1 MPVQVP
7 NWLLHRFKA
16 VYHEPPHYE
25 SSYYGPINML
35 LTTYFPA
42 VDGYLVK
49 PQARL
54 RQPPSPGAR
63 TSIDSTGQKVGT
75 RSDDGNPD
83 FLVSKG
89 SPTLDADVPLLIY
102 EVKRHDVGDAEA
114 AHQIDRY
121 IEWGMQYLSQLGSP
135 MGRMRAVLVI
145 GSKSKLFMLE
155 WGPQSQAVHGVHD
168 LDTTG
173 EEILA
178 ILQNI
183 RDGQ

>member
-1 MPVQVP
+1 MPVQLP
-7 NWLLHRFKA
+7 NWLLRRFNA

-42 VDGYLVK
+42 MDGYLVK

-63 TSIDSTGQKVGT
+63 TSIDSTGQTVGT

-121 IEWGMQYLSQLGSP
+121 IEWGMQYLNHLGSP

-145 GSKSKLFMLE
+145 GSKSKLFMLD
-155 WGPQSQAVHGVHD
+155 WGPQSQAVHAEYD

-173 EEILA
+173 DEILA